1 VQPDPAHRA
10 IASLQRLSEVFTTRR
25 QQLAGEATITEAQW
39 RVLEEVSGENFL
51 PSMFARQRAITAAAV
66 SRTLRQLSEMGFVKS
81 TIGTDDGRQRL
92 YQVTAKG
99 QRAMQKIHQARED
112 AVNSV
117 WSTLSARDLTTFA
130 KLSEQLAER
139 LEEYAARH

>member
-1 VQPDPAHRA
+1 
-10 IASLQRLSEVFTTRR
+10 
-25 QQLAGEATITEAQW
+25 
-39 RVLEEVSGENFL
+39 
-51 PSMFARQRAITAAAV
+51 
-66 SRTLRQLSEMGFVKS
+66 MGFVKS